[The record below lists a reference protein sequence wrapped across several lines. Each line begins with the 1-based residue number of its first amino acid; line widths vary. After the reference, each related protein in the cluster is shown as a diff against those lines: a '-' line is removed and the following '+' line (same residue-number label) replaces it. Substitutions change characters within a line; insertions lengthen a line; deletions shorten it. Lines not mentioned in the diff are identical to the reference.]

1 MNEGNKWLT
10 IDKDVKYTQL
20 ELDLKQGEFPYMDEA
35 SYRRDLIKDKRRQR
49 KLPSHLKHLSDEA
62 IKSLK
67 TMFARRF

>member
-67 TMFARRF
+67 TIFARRF

>member
-35 SYRRDLIKDKRRQR
+35 SYRRDLIDHARRQR
-49 KLPSHLKHLSDEA
+49 TLPSHLKELSIEA
-62 IKSLK
+62 INNLRQIFKS
-67 TMFARRF
+67 RF